1 MFRLPAL
8 GLAEISWRW
17 SFGLAAAAAFVFFI
31 REYLSTLPITAGEML
46 LLRTRQPSLM
56 LQALARIFQGS
67 APRAAAA
74 LVVLTLALTAAW
86 IGLSSLGRAVTLK
99 SLLEYFRASEGQVQR
114 EPEGLPISITRGLT
128 SLLFLNSLRAATL
141 LAAFV
146 GVVGAM
152 LIAAAASPPDDP
164 SPGKALLIF
173 WLLAMLIGVACPLLN
188 WYLSLAAI
196 FVVRERESAFGALV
210 KAVDLCR
217 MRPGSLFAAG
227 TWFGIAHAVLFVVAT
242 SAAAVPLGF
251 ANVLPGGMVLG
262 GLLLVAL
269 LYFAAVDFLYV
280 GRLATYV
287 FLLEPP
293 EPETEPEPAPRPQSD
308 DDILSDIPG
317 LVPPLE
323 ATGS

>member
-1 MFRLPAL
+1 MKRCSPTLEGFQTMFRLPAI

-17 SFGLAAAAAFVFFI
+17 SFGLAAAAAFLFFI

-196 FVVRERESAFGALV
+196 FVAQAAGVHMPLGQQILLVFTLMLTSKGVAGVPRAALV
-210 KAVDLCR
+210 ILLGTVAQFNLPVEPVFIILGIDELMDMAR
-217 MRPGSLFAAG
+217 TSLNVLGNSFA
-227 TWFGIAHAVLFVVAT
+227 TVVVAKWEKEFGT
-242 SAAAVPLGF
+242 EHPSKVVQEAV
-251 ANVLPGGMVLG
+251 
-262 GLLLVAL
+262 
-269 LYFAAVDFLYV
+269 
-280 GRLATYV
+280 
-287 FLLEPP
+287 EP
-293 EPETEPEPAPRPQSD
+293 
-308 DDILSDIPG
+308 
-317 LVPPLE
+317 
-323 ATGS
+323 